1 MSASLPAALLETR
14 VLLVA
19 LAALLWRIAH
29 LQAVVV
35 LVARRR
41 VLATFL
47 LLAHD

>member
-1 MSASLPAALLETR
+1 LEAG
-14 VLLVA
+14 VLLIP
-19 LAALLWRIAH
+19 LAALLWRIPH
-29 LQAVVV
+29 LPAVVV